1 MRTLHSLTLCLF
13 TLSNPWKNIFCT
25 TFYFPSELYT
35 RSRENLILFVI
46 LFFKS
51 FFLLLENTF
60 KIEGLCARSPPYV
73 TSLGILD
80 EVSATVRHFAGDVA
94 DLAYFRCVG
103 ATLCV
108 TLSKIIESFYSFD
121 NPLPYLALLSS
132 ALMTNMHSAAVSGA
146 PKNTSGHVF
155 YHC

>member
-1 MRTLHSLTLCLF
+1 MKTFFALLSIFPPSF
-13 TLSNPWKNIFCT
+13 TLVLGKT
-25 TFYFPSELYT
+25 LY
-35 RSRENLILFVI
+35 SFLF
-46 LFFKS
+46 FFKS
-51 FFLLLENTF
+51 FFLLFENTF

-146 PKNTSGHVF
+146 PKNTSGHVN
-155 YHC
+155 YHCYILISFLFTMLNST

>member
-1 MRTLHSLTLCLF
+1 MKKL
-13 TLSNPWKNIFCT
+13 FCT

-35 RSRENLILFVI
+35 RSRENLIHF
-46 LFFKS
+46 FHFCFKS

-94 DLAYFRCVG
+94 DLAYFGCVG

-108 TLSKIIESFYSFD
+108 TLSKIIESFYSFAH
-121 NPLPYLALLSS
+121 PLPYLALLSS

-146 PKNTSGHVF
+146 PKNTSGHVN
-155 YHC
+155 YHCYILISFIFTMLNST

>member
-1 MRTLHSLTLCLF
+1 MKKH
-13 TLSNPWKNIFCT
+13 FCI

-35 RSRENLILFVI
+35 RFRENLILFFNF
-46 LFFKS
+46 LFKS

-80 EVSATVRHFAGDVA
+80 EVSATVRHFAEDVA

-108 TLSKIIESFYSFD
+108 TLSKIIESFYSFAH
-121 NPLPYLALLSS
+121 PLPYLALLSS

-146 PKNTSGHVF
+146 QKKHIWACQLPLLHSH
-155 YHC
+155 

>member
-1 MRTLHSLTLCLF
+1 MLF
-13 TLSNPWKNIFCT
+13 FIF
-25 TFYFPSELYT
+25 
-35 RSRENLILFVI
+35 
-46 LFFKS
+46 FFKS
-51 FFLLLENTF
+51 FFLLHENTF

-146 PKNTSGHVF
+146 QKNISGHVN
-155 YHC
+155 YHCYILISFLFTMLNST